1 MWLLHPR
8 ADLFGR
14 RYARRSEG
22 GLAQPR
28 HPGCSVRPNRPVRR
42 RDPRAHERQHL
53 SVRRASQHR
62 RGHSGHCRG
71 KSPMRP
77 FMYER
82 VTDPRAAGAAVS
94 RAGAKFI
101 SGGTNLLDLMK
112 LEIEQPTHL
121 VDISRLPLKEIEEL
135 PDGGLRIG
143 AQAATSDVAS
153 DRRVRTRYPV
163 LSQALVA
170 GASGQLRN
178 KASIGGH
185 LVPRTRFSL
194 FYEPAAGSQ
203 QRDPRAGCSAVGGF
217 NRIHA
222 ILGASDACI
231 ATHPSDMCVALAA
244 LDATVQVSGPQGER
258 TMPFLEFHRLPGDT
272 PHIETELNPGDITPR
287 GELPPLDAAGSRYR
301 KIRDRSSYAFA
312 LVSVAAAV
320 SIRDGIVADVRL
332 ALGGVAHKPWRAL
345 EAERLL
351 RHAPA
356 SLEHLRFAVDAELA
370 AAKSFVHNH
379 FKIELAKR
387 AVVSV
392 LGGLMGLESA
402 R

>member
-28 HPGCSVRPNRPVRR
+28 HPGCSVRANRPVRR

-53 SVRRASQHR
+53 SVRRVSQHR
-62 RGHSGHCRG
+62 RGHSGRCRG
-71 KSPMRP
+71 SIPMKP

-121 VDISRLPLKEIEEL
+121 VDISRLPLKQVEDL
-135 PDGGLRIG
+135 PNGGIRIG
-143 AQAATSDVAS
+143 AQAANSEVAA
-153 DRRVRTRYPV
+153 DPRVRARYPV
-163 LSQALVA
+163 LSEALLS

-178 KASIGGH
+178 KASVGGN
-185 LVPRTRFSL
+185 LLQRTRCSY
-194 FYEPAAGSQ
+194 FYDTAAACNK
-203 QRDPRAGCSAVGGF
+203 RTPEAGGAALQGV

-231 ATHPSDMCVALAA
+231 ATHPSDMAVALAA
-244 LDATVQVSGPQGER
+244 LDAQIEVLNPNQSARRVAINSFYRP
-258 TMPFLEFHRLPGDT
+258 PGNT
-272 PHIETELNPGDITPR
+272 PHIETLLRPGEMITAVL
-287 GELPPLDAAGSRYR
+287 LPPPPPGRPLYR
-301 KIRDRSSYAFA
+301 KVRD
-312 LVSVAAAV
+312 
-320 SIRDGIVADVRL
+320 
-332 ALGGVAHKPWRAL
+332 
-345 EAERLL
+345 
-351 RHAPA
+351 
-356 SLEHLRFAVDAELA
+356 
-370 AAKSFVHNH
+370 
-379 FKIELAKR
+379 
-387 AVVSV
+387 
-392 LGGLMGLESA
+392 
-402 R
+402 